1 MLHNPEYIRPSEM
14 FRAREMPN
22 GASGTRLS
30 RERLEQLI
38 ALRESQLSAVEIYI
52 AASLADALK
61 KKIEYEHA
69 KLQEIAEADA
79 LRTDEKKRM
88 SLRLKAEYFTL
99 RPLEVELL

>member
-1 MLHNPEYIRPSEM
+1 M
-14 FRAREMPN
+14 FRARETPDTS
-22 GASGTRLS
+22 SGSRLS
-30 RERLEQLI
+30 RERLEQLT
-38 ALRESQLSAVEIYI
+38 ALRESQLSAVENYI
-52 AASLADALK
+52 AASLSAALR

-79 LRTDEKKRM
+79 LRTDEKKRQ